1 MITQVSDNGVLIIT
15 YDWPPSADVGAVRVE
30 KIAGSL
36 NARGIKPVILT
47 TRESNYERVF
57 REKKTFAF
65 PVIRTRE
72 VPSPLKAYK
81 YLKSLILKTRG
92 STDLNG
98 SGNKSQ
104 RSSAQTSES
113 IFRTSY
119 LKRLVL
125 SLFFM
130 PDEFQGWLP
139 FAVLKAMS
147 VMRARHISRVI
158 TSGPPFTTHLV
169 GLAIKKWKGDHIKWI
184 ADFRDPWVANEQRTE
199 LVTTAVSNYFNRL
212 LEKQVVTHADH
223 VVCVTP
229 SMTDWYRKRYPLVP
243 DSAWHTITNGFE
255 REEFNLIHLHGE
267 QRKFTMSYIGSIEY
281 ERSPVG
287 LLKAVAELC
296 QERVLDRE
304 QVSIRFV
311 GKCGS
316 VQGGPTTE
324 IIQECGLKGAVE
336 LVGLVPRSEAL
347 KEMKEAHVLLLL
359 ANAQHLQVPGKA
371 YEYIGAGSFILAVTE
386 EHGATADFVRRIGG
400 GAIVPPGDHKA
411 MKAVL
416 ADRYEQFVKS
426 SSALTMG
433 CGPVRSA
440 AILNEYEWSQLG
452 ARYAEILR

>member
-1 MITQVSDNGVLIIT
+1 MITQVNENGVLIIT

-30 KIAGSL
+30 KIARSL
-36 NARGIKPVILT
+36 DALGIMPVILT

-57 REKKTFAF
+57 RQKKEFSF

-92 STDLNG
+92 SKDLNG

-104 RSSAQTSES
+104 RSSCQTAES

-147 VMRARHISRVI
+147 AMKAHCISRVV

-229 SMTDWYRKRYPLVP
+229 SMTDWYRKRYPLVE
-243 DSAWHTITNGFE
+243 DSVWQTITNGFE
-255 REEFNLIHLHGE
+255 RAEFDRIKVDNGTK
-267 QRKFTMSYIGSIEY
+267 KFTISYIGSIEY
-281 ERSPVG
+281 DRNPLA
-287 LLKAVAELC
+287 LLQGFAELC
-296 QERVLDRE
+296 QERVFDK
-304 QVSIRFV
+304 QQIAIRFI

-316 VQGGPTTE
+316 VQGRPTTE
-324 IIQECGLKGAVE
+324 IIQECGLEGVVE

-386 EHGATADFVRRIGG
+386 EHGATADFVRRVGG
-400 GAIVPPGDHKA
+400 GAIVQPGDHKA
-411 MKAVL
+411 IKSVL
-416 ADRYEQFVKS
+416 RNQYEQLVKS
-426 SSALTMG
+426 SSAQTMG
-433 CGPVRSA
+433 HEPVRSA
-440 AILNEYEWSQLG
+440 AILNEYEWTQLG
-452 ARYAEILR
+452 ARYAEMLR